1 MTADALTGVTL
12 ATEGGAPKSA
22 PIGGQRWRLLTL
34 AALGLTIFV
43 LLADQYG
50 LYLLRGNAPDQDEF
64 LIPFYAMWGV
74 QCLFYLCAVQL
85 VRSAMPRGS
94 LAVILAFGLVLRIIP
109 LAAPSFLSTDINRY
123 VWDGRVQDAGINPY
137 CCIPAAPELSR
148 LRDPVIYPNI
158 NRADYAPTIYPP
170 AAQMLFAAV
179 AAVSRTVL
187 GMKTAMVLCEVL
199 ACICMLVL
207 LGRAGL
213 SRNWVLIY
221 AWNPMVLWEF
231 AGSGHVDAAAT
242 AWLALA
248 MLASSSARPWVRAI
262 GAGVALAGATLTKFL
277 PIVVTPAF
285 WRRDLRLPVV
295 FVAAI
300 LAAYACYASVGWK
313 VFGFLGGYD
322 HEEKLSSGGGV
333 YWLKLLAEAV
343 APPTWAGPAWLVLT
357 ALVLGGLALFVTLRA
372 PRTNSPTVTSP
383 KVTGTHAIVL
393 ATALIVMMTPHFT
406 WYFGWLA
413 FLACLVPL
421 PSVLWLT
428 VASVALHFDSYSVR
442 WGSVI
447 YLPFL
452 VLAARD
458 VARSYRRA

>member
-1 MTADALTGVTL
+1 MNPAVVTSLKPGMETATSR
-12 ATEGGAPKSA
+12 SA
-22 PIGGQRWRLLTL
+22 PIGGHRWRLLTL

-85 VRSAMPRGS
+85 VRSAMPSGS
-94 LAVILAFGLVLRIIP
+94 LAIILLFGLVLRIIP
-109 LAAPSFLSTDINRY
+109 LAAPSFLSSDINRY

-137 CCIPAAPELSR
+137 CCIPASPELSR

-170 AAQMLFAAV
+170 AAQMFFAAV
-179 AAVSRTVL
+179 AAVSQTVL
-187 GMKTAMVLCEVL
+187 GMKTAIVLCEML
-199 ACICMLVL
+199 ACGCMLVL

-213 SRNWVLIY
+213 SRNWVLVY
-221 AWNPMVLWEF
+221 AWHPMVLWEF

-248 MLASSSARPWVRAI
+248 MLGASSARPWVRVI

-277 PIVVTPAF
+277 PVVVTPAF
-285 WRRDLRLPVV
+285 WRRDLRLPLV
-295 FVAAI
+295 FAVAI

-313 VFGFLGGYD
+313 VFGFLGGYN

-343 APPTWAGPAWLVLT
+343 VLPSWAGLAWLVAT
-357 ALVLGGLALFVTLRA
+357 ALVLGGLAVFVTLRA
-372 PRTNSPTVTSP
+372 PRTNAPS
-383 KVTGTHAIVL
+383 VTGMHAIVM

-413 FLACLVPL
+413 FLACLAPL

-428 VASVALHFDSYSVR
+428 VASIALHFDSYSVR

-458 VARSYRRA
+458 VARSHRRA